1 MMKKQIVATLL
12 IFLCGGISTV
22 FAQANFK
29 FEKTT
34 HDFGVVKAGTDTL
47 WVDFKF
53 VNDGSEPLTIS
64 DVKTSCECTLAEW
77 PKTSIQPGKSG
88 VIKGGFKIEGKSDG
102 FSKNIIIIGNTMP
115 GTTFL
120 TIKGVIVPNP

>member
-1 MMKKQIVATLL
+1 MKKV
-12 IFLCGGISTV
+12 IFTAFVVLALASINSV

-34 HDFGVVKAGTDTL
+34 HDFGTIKAGTDTL
-47 WVDFKF
+47 WIDFKF
-53 VNDGSEPLTIS
+53 INDGSEPLLIS
-64 DVKTSCECTLAEW
+64 DVKTSCDCTLAQW
-77 PKTSIQPGKSG
+77 PKTAIQPGKSG

-102 FSKNIIIIGNTMP
+102 FNKNIIIMANTMP

-120 TIKGVIVPNP
+120 TMKGLIVK